1 MNRLEWILGI
11 VLVVLLVVVVIF
23 SLLLWFRP
31 DPVAEF
37 SGTPNSATVVAV
49 RANQIA
55 PTSVFEGQTAKI
67 AFAAAQQQA
76 IGWQADAALLNASAT
91 WPQGATPNDV
101 LTGETTWSF
110 TFYSLQSQRTALIS
124 VINNEANLLSSS
136 EQELETLPLGANA
149 WQLDSQEVIQ
159 QFLGQGG
166 AEFMTSNGVTTLT
179 MMLSTG
185 NENGRIEWLVSLF
198 GDQTLNSLTMRIDA
212 TTGEIL
218 ENDADN
224 GTS

>member
-1 MNRLEWILGI
+1 
-11 VLVVLLVVVVIF
+11 
-23 SLLLWFRP
+23 
-31 DPVAEF
+31 
-37 SGTPNSATVVAV
+37 
-49 RANQIA
+49 
-55 PTSVFEGQTAKI
+55 
-67 AFAAAQQQA
+67 
-76 IGWQADAALLNASAT
+76 
-91 WPQGATPNDV
+91 
-101 LTGETTWSF
+101 
-110 TFYSLQSQRTALIS
+110 
-124 VINNEANLLSSS
+124 
-136 EQELETLPLGANA
+136 
-149 WQLDSQEVIQ
+149 VIQ